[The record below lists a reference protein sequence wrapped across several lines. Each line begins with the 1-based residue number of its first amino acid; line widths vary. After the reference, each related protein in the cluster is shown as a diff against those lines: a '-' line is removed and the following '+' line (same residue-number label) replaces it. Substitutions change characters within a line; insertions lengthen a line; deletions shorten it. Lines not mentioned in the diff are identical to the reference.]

1 MHIVLLF
8 TYGYSLQLWQKTGS
22 LERELKFYTS
32 LLKSHKVNI
41 TFVTYGDESD
51 EELVDEFNVIPIYKF
66 IKKRNNKFLEYLQ
79 SLYYPILIYKKT
91 NNFDLIKQNQLMG
104 SWVAIILKLISR
116 KKLFI
121 RTGYDM
127 YEFSIKENKKKS
139 TIFFYKLL
147 TFISLKFADLYSV
160 SSLCDM
166 NFLNEK
172 FKSTK
177 LEYRPNWVAIE
188 EQLERNFNDKK
199 QILSVGRL
207 ENQKNYFEA
216 IDSLIGSDCSLTIYG
231 NGSQKNQLLEYAK
244 KNNVHLNIHE
254 PVSYEELLQIY
265 KNFDYF
271 ISTSKYEGN
280 PKVIL
285 EAQGSGSIVI
295 VKDIPNNLEII
306 ENGINGFIYKNPLE
320 IQKIITKLN
329 NNKKLKLEISS
340 NSIKRINEINSFSK
354 LVDREILDFKNLR

>member
-8 TYGYSLQLWQKTGS
+8 TYGYTLQLWQRTGS
-22 LERELKFYTS
+22 LERELKFYKS
-32 LLKSHKVNI
+32 LLKSHNVNI
-41 TFVTYGDESD
+41 TFVTYGDETD
-51 EELVDEFNVIPIYKF
+51 ELLVNEFNVIPIYKF

-79 SLYYPILIYKKT
+79 SLYYPFLIYKKT
-91 NNFDLIKQNQLMG
+91 NDFDLIKQNQLMG

-127 YEFSIKENKKKS
+127 YEFSIKENKSKS
-139 TIFFYKLL
+139 IIFLYKLL

-166 NFLNEK
+166 NFLNRK
-172 FKSTK
+172 FKNSK
-177 LEYRPNWVAIE
+177 LVHRPNWVE
-188 EQLERNFNDKK
+188 VVGQLERNFSDNK

-207 ENQKNYFEA
+207 ESQKNYFEA
-216 IDSLIGSDCSLTIYG
+216 IDSLIGTDCSLTIYG
-231 NGSQKNQLLEYAK
+231 NGSEKNQLQEYAR
-244 KNNVHLNIHE
+244 NNSVHLDIYE
-254 PVSYEELLQIY
+254 PVGYEEILQVY
-265 KNFDYF
+265 KKFDYF
-271 ISTSKYEGN
+271 ISTSNYEGN

-306 ENGINGFIYKNPLE
+306 EHGVNGFIYKNISE
-320 IQKIITKLN
+320 ISEIITKLN
-329 NNKKLKLEISS
+329 KNKKLKLEISS
-340 NSIKRINEINSFSK
+340 NSIKRIQENNSFSK
-354 LVDREILDFKNLR
+354 LVDREISDFKNLK

>member
-22 LERELKFYTS
+22 LERELKFYKS

-51 EELVDEFNVIPIYKF
+51 EQLVDEFNVIPIYKF

-79 SLYYPILIYKKT
+79 SFYYPFLIYKKT
-91 NNFDLIKQNQLMG
+91 NDFDLIKQNQLMG
-104 SWVAIILKLISR
+104 SWVAIILKIISR

-127 YEFSIKENKKKS
+127 YEFSIKENKSKS
-139 TIFFYKLL
+139 TIFLYKLL

-172 FKSTK
+172 FKNSK
-177 LEYRPNWVAIE
+177 LVHRPNWVEIDKKFK
-188 EQLERNFNDKK
+188 RNFNDTQ

-207 ENQKNYFEA
+207 EDQKNYFEA
-216 IDSLIGSDCSLTIYG
+216 IDSLIGTDCTLTIYG
-231 NGSQKNQLLEYAK
+231 SGSQKNQLLEYAK
-244 KNNVHLNIHE
+244 KNNVHLNIFE
-254 PVSYEELLQIY
+254 PIGYKELLKIY

-295 VKDIPNNLEII
+295 VKKIPNNLEII
-306 ENGINGFIYKNPLE
+306 EHGINGFIYKNPLE
-320 IQKIITKLN
+320 IPQIINKLN
-329 NNKKLKLEISS
+329 SNKDLKIEISS
-340 NSIKRINEINSFSK
+340 NSIKKIEENNSFSNLIDK
-354 LVDREILDFKNLR
+354 ELFDLKNLQ